1 MKSMEEKQD
10 AARKIVKKKL
20 GFLQHSII
28 YGFVIIVLA
37 VVNNTTWAG
46 YQWWLWVA
54 LGWGIGVLSH
64 FLSAYLFAGG
74 SLERKMIKEEL
85 NRLEEE

>member
-54 LGWGIGVLSH
+54 LGWGIGVVSH
-64 FLSAYLFAGG
+64 FLNAYLFAGG

-85 NRLEEE
+85 NRLDEE